1 MSHLHIPDGLLPLW
15 LWGSGLLVALVLLV
29 FATRTATPQ
38 QLAYRGALGGLML
51 AAMSIPLGPLDYH
64 LTLAG
69 PLGVLLGPAGA
80 LQVAFVANAI
90 LALMGHGGLTTV
102 GLNTLILAIA
112 ASVAHPS
119 YRLYARSQRPPLAM
133 AFATAAGQI
142 VAGVAWLVV
151 SLVALRVGGPHA
163 ALQSELPGLSW
174 FAGIAGVLW
183 LAGILVEAA
192 VGGGLASFLARVHP
206 ALLPAPARGERLIA
220 ESST

>member
-15 LWGSGLLVALVLLV
+15 LWGSGLLVALVLLLY
-29 FATRTATPQ
+29 ATRTATPQ

-119 YRLYARSQRPPLAM
+119 YRLFARSLRPPLAM
-133 AFATAAGQI
+133 AFATGGQI
-142 VAGVAWLVV
+142 VAGVAWLAV
-151 SLVALRVGGPHA
+151 SLVALRVGGPHEA
-163 ALQSELPGLSW
+163 AQSELPGLSW

-206 ALLPAPARGERLIA
+206 ALLPAPAQGERLAA
-220 ESST
+220 ESPT